1 MNYCSVSEI
10 SQLFEENMIDGVP
23 VITDTEITS
32 IITDVD
38 AEIDAALCR
47 RYTTP
52 FTSIPQVINTISR
65 FKSTAEAMRRI
76 HMGAN
81 GALIKPEVMK
91 YYKDKGETMLE
102 DLRTGRL
109 EITGSRR
116 LQMAAT
122 TL

>member
-1 MNYCSVSEI
+1 MYSTVDEI
-10 SQLFEENMIDGVP
+10 REIFEENDIGNEA
-23 VITDTEITS
+23 VITDAEIIR

-38 AEIDAALCR
+38 AEIDAALYR

-52 FTSIPQVINTISR
+52 FADKPQLIQKISKL
-65 FKSTAEAMRRI
+65 KSTAQAMREVQR
-76 HMGAN
+76 GSN

-91 YYKDKGETMLE
+91 YYETKGEAMLE

-109 EITGSRR
+109 EIAGSRR

-122 TL
+122 TH

>member
-1 MNYCSVSEI
+1 MYSTVDEI
-10 SQLFEENMIDGVP
+10 REVFEENDIGNEA
-23 VITDTEITS
+23 VITDAEIIK

-38 AEIDAALCR
+38 AEIDAALYR

-52 FTSIPQVINTISR
+52 LADRPQLIQKISKL
-65 FKSTAEAMRRI
+65 KSTAQAMRDIQR
-76 HMGAN
+76 GSN
-81 GALIKPEVMK
+81 GALIKPEVME
-91 YYKDKGETMLE
+91 YYETKGETMLE

-122 TL
+122 TH